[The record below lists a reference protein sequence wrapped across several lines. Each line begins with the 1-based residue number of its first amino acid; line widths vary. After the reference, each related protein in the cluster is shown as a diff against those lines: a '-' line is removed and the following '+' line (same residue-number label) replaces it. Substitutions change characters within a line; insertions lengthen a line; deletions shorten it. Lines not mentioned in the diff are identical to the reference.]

1 MKARAAAFVNADGA
15 TLPPSLGGL
24 EEMPAPVAVKR
35 AAALALRVTSA
46 LSFLAPLLTR
56 LVIGYAF
63 YQAGGGKI
71 ANIDNTIGFFTD
83 LGIPFPAANA
93 HFIARLE
100 YYGGVLLIL
109 GLGTRIVASL
119 LGSTM
124 AVALMTAD
132 KESFLNA
139 LSGTGDAGLTDV
151 VPVVY
156 GLFLLWLV
164 LFGPGLASLDAL
176 VRKWTAPQPDAAK
189 EADRLAV

>member
-1 MKARAAAFVNADGA
+1 
-15 TLPPSLGGL
+15 
-24 EEMPAPVAVKR
+24 MPAPSAVRR
-35 AAALALRVTSA
+35 AAALGLRVTSA
-46 LSFLAPLLTR
+46 LCFLAPLFTR

-71 ANIDNTIGFFTD
+71 ANMERTVGFFAD

-93 HFIARLE
+93 AFIARLE
-100 YYGGVLLIL
+100 FYGGLLLIV

-139 LSGTGDAGLTDV
+139 LKGVGDDGLTDV

-156 GLFLLWLV
+156 GLFLLWLIV
-164 LFGPGLASLDAL
+164 LGPGLASLDAL
-176 VRKWTAPQPDAAK
+176 VRKWIAPAPDPAK

>member
-1 MKARAAAFVNADGA
+1 
-15 TLPPSLGGL
+15 
-24 EEMPAPVAVKR
+24 MPAPVAVRR
-35 AAALALRVTSA
+35 AAALGLRVTSA

-63 YQAGGGKI
+63 FQAGGGKL
-71 ANIDNTIGFFTD
+71 ANMERTVGFFTD

-93 HFIARLE
+93 AFIGRLE
-100 YYGGVLLIL
+100 FYGGMLLIV

-124 AVALMTAD
+124 VVALMTAD
-132 KESFLNA
+132 NEAFLNA
-139 LSGTGDAGLTDV
+139 LKGIGDDGLTDV

-156 GLFLLWLV
+156 GLFLLWLI

-176 VRKWTAPQPDAAK
+176 VRKWIAPGTDAAK

>member
-1 MKARAAAFVNADGA
+1 
-15 TLPPSLGGL
+15 
-24 EEMPAPVAVKR
+24 MPAPVAVRR
-35 AAALALRVTSA
+35 AAALGLRVTRA

-63 YQAGGGKI
+63 YQAGGGKL
-71 ANIDNTIGFFTD
+71 ANMDGTIGFFTE

-93 HFIARLE
+93 AFIARLE
-100 YYGGVLLIL
+100 FYGGLLLIV

-132 KESFLNA
+132 REPFLNA
-139 LSGTGDAGLTDV
+139 LKGVGDDGLTDV

-156 GLFLLWLV
+156 GLFLLWLIV
-164 LFGPGLASLDAL
+164 FGPGLASLDAL
-176 VRKWTAPQPDAAK
+176 VRKWIAPARDPAK

>member
-1 MKARAAAFVNADGA
+1 
-15 TLPPSLGGL
+15 
-24 EEMPAPVAVKR
+24 MPAPVAVRR
-35 AAALALRVTSA
+35 AATLGLRVTSA
-46 LSFLAPLLTR
+46 LQLLAPLLTR

-63 YQAGGGKI
+63 YQAGGGKL
-71 ANIDNTIGFFTD
+71 ANMEGTVGFFTE

-93 HFIARLE
+93 AFIARLE
-100 YYGGVLLIL
+100 FYGGMLLIA
-109 GLGTRIVASL
+109 GLGTRIVAGL

-132 KESFLNA
+132 KDALVNA
-139 LSGTGDAGLTDV
+139 LKGVGDAGLTDV

-156 GLFLLWLV
+156 GLFLLWLI

-176 VRKWTAPQPDAAK
+176 VRKWIAPEPDAAR

>member
-1 MKARAAAFVNADGA
+1 
-15 TLPPSLGGL
+15 
-24 EEMPAPVAVKR
+24 MPAPVAVRR
-35 AAALALRVTSA
+35 AAAVGLRVTEA

-63 YQAGGGKI
+63 YQTGGGKL
-71 ANIDNTIGFFTD
+71 ANMEGTVGFFTD

-93 HFIARLE
+93 NFIARLE
-100 YYGGVLLIL
+100 YYGGMLLIV

-124 AVALMTAD
+124 VVALLTAD
-132 KESFLNA
+132 RESFLNA
-139 LSGTGDAGLTDV
+139 LKGVGDAGLTDV

-156 GLFLLWLV
+156 GLFLLWLL

-176 VRKWTAPQPDAAK
+176 VRKWIAPGPDAAK
-189 EADRLAV
+189 EADRLAG

>member
-1 MKARAAAFVNADGA
+1 
-15 TLPPSLGGL
+15 
-24 EEMPAPVAVKR
+24 MPAPVAVRR
-35 AAALALRVTSA
+35 AAALGLRVTSA
-46 LSFLAPLLTR
+46 LSFLAPLFTR

-63 YQAGGGKI
+63 YQAGGGKL
-71 ANIDNTIGFFTD
+71 ANMERTVGFFAD

-93 HFIARLE
+93 AFISRLE
-100 YYGGVLLIL
+100 FYGGMLLIV

-124 AVALMTAD
+124 VVALMTAD
-132 KESFLNA
+132 KESFVNA
-139 LSGTGDAGLTDV
+139 LKGAGDAGLTDV

-156 GLFLLWLV
+156 GLFLLWLI

-176 VRKWTAPQPDAAK
+176 VRKWIAPAPDAAR

>member
-1 MKARAAAFVNADGA
+1 
-15 TLPPSLGGL
+15 
-24 EEMPAPVAVKR
+24 MPAPVAVRR
-35 AAALALRVTSA
+35 AAALGLRVTSA

-63 YQAGGGKI
+63 FQAGGGKL
-71 ANIDNTIGFFTD
+71 ANMERTVGFFTD

-93 HFIARLE
+93 AFIGRLE
-100 YYGGVLLIL
+100 FYGGMLLIV

-124 AVALMTAD
+124 VVALMTAD
-132 KESFLNA
+132 NEAFLNA
-139 LSGTGDAGLTDV
+139 LKGIGDDGLTDV

-156 GLFLLWLV
+156 GLFLLWLI

-176 VRKWTAPQPDAAK
+176 VRKWIAPRTDAAK